1 VGRYRNAW
9 RDFQI
14 IIRGGQLVA
23 IAPDQPDP
31 LLASSMLTPVADHTF
46 RVETADGYGVP
57 GELVVFE
64 LDPAGRVKRVRFG
77 ENPSERIET
86 WEDR

>member
-1 VGRYRNAW
+1 MQRTRT
-9 RDFQI
+9 
-14 IIRGGQLVA
+14 VA
-23 IAPDQPDP
+23 HDTRHLRTALFAVA

-77 ENPSERIET
+77 ENSSERIET